1 MSDRMQRWLGG
12 LRSSLTPRLVLP
24 LAFAASLVGGSIRTT
39 PFASPIVVTD
49 TLSNDTR
56 RDAAVREA
64 AIRWDVSVDT
74 ALAISHTENWRGIPG
89 AWSTTGCCVGVMQV
103 NVRYWYGRFHREC
116 GGSDLFDI
124 HTNACYGVLIW
135 QHHLRECRGDGACAL
150 RAYVGQRNNPT
161 IGDFYLREIQRYLV
175 EP

>member
-1 MSDRMQRWLGG
+1 MERSARDGVSREAGNRDVVPVAEQGPSPAFLLTTVLDRTP
-12 LRSSLTPRLVLP
+12 SSVFLLTDVVYR
-24 LAFAASLVGGSIRTT
+24 T
-39 PFASPIVVTD
+39 PFAP
-49 TLSNDTR
+49 
-56 RDAAVREA
+56 
-64 AIRWDVSVDT
+64 DT